1 MNQMEPK
8 QDATTA
14 IAVPPAKPT
23 DVNPASS
30 LTDEHSFFKRY
41 KFALIAGILVLLAIS
56 IGFGLGRLGSDAN
69 KTNDRLLLYGNVD
82 LRQVELAF
90 NNSERIS
97 EVLVQEGDKVVRGQP
112 LARLDTSRLTPQ
124 TASAK
129 AEMEAQQAAVEKLH
143 HGSRPQEIA
152 QAQANV
158 ASAKADQI
166 NTLQQW
172 KRLSALS
179 SLTTGRAISQQ
190 DLESAKDAMDTAQ
203 AHLVV
208 AEKSLDLASIGPRKE
223 DIAAA
228 EALLRVKQAQL
239 LVLQQQF
246 SDAELVAPGN
256 AVVRSR
262 LLEPG
267 EMSSPQ
273 RPVFNLAIVDPKWI
287 RAYVSEADLGKVHNG
302 MKASIS
308 NDSFPGRPFAGWVG
322 FISSV
327 AEFTP
332 KAVETVELRSSLVYE
347 IRVFVQDPQ
356 DQMRLGMPATVQ
368 LELDPGA
375 HNQP

>member
-1 MNQMEPK
+1 MEHK
-8 QDATTA
+8 QDATTDVT
-14 IAVPPAKPT
+14 VPPAKPS
-23 DVNPASS
+23 DANPASS
-30 LTDEHSFFKRY
+30 PAVEHSFCIRHKS
-41 KFALIAGILVLLAIS
+41 ALIAGILVLLAIV
-56 IGFGLGRLGSDAN
+56 IGFALGRLGSDAN
-69 KTNDRLLLYGNVD
+69 KTNDHLLLYGNVD

-124 TASAK
+124 TASAR

-158 ASAKADQI
+158 ASAKADEI

-172 KRLSALS
+172 KRLSALT

-239 LVLQQQF
+239 SVLQQEF
-246 SDAELVAPGN
+246 SDAELVAPSN

-287 RAYVSEADLGKVHNG
+287 RAYVSETDLGKVHNG

-308 NDSFPGRPFAGWVG
+308 SDSFPGRPFAGWIG

-368 LELDPGA
+368 LELDPA
-375 HNQP
+375 THSHP